1 MPQVSLYLEQEL
13 LDSARRN
20 ARFEKISLSKYVSRA
35 LKRNTESEWPEGYW
49 ELFGALQDDTFVSP
63 EDTPFDEVSKQVSFS

>member
-13 LDSARRN
+13 LDSARQN

-35 LKRNTESEWPEGYW
+35 LKKSTESKWPEGYW
-49 ELFGALQDDTFVSP
+49 KLFGALQDDTFVAS
-63 EDTPFDEVSKQVSFS
+63 EDMPFDEVSKQVSFT